1 MPRVSILSVNK
12 KQYMIDDLP
21 FWLIKEARK
30 KGLYQKDLAEAIGI
44 SPQAFGQRTRRKKNG
59 NIRDSFSYG
68 ELLTLFKFL
77 DASDEDKQKLMT
89 L

>member
-1 MPRVSILSVNK
+1 MPRVLIISSNK

-30 KGLYQKDLAEAIGI
+30 KGLYQKDLAGAIGI
-44 SPQAFGQRTRRKKNG
+44 SPQAFGRRLKKKDG
-59 NIRDSFSYG
+59 KRPDVFSYG

-77 DASDEDKQKLMT
+77 DVSDDNKKKLLT

>member
-1 MPRVSILSVNK
+1 MPRVSILSANK

-21 FWLIKEARK
+21 FWLIKEASK
-30 KGLYQKDLAEAIGI
+30 KGLYQKDLAAAIEI
-44 SPQAFGQRTRRKKNG
+44 SPQAFGRRLKKKNG
-59 NIRDSFSYG
+59 KRPDVFSYG

-77 DASDEDKQKLMT
+77 DVSTEDKEKLLT